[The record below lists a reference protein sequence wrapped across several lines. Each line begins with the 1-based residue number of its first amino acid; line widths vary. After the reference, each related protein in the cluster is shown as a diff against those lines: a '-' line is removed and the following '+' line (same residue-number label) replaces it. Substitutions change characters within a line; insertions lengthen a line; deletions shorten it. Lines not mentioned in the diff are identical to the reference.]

1 MRKLAPQRLS
11 KRRFVLTTTVD
22 GLWVLQILTGIE
34 TLAPELG
41 LRSIRPSVETRE
53 SPRAHRVAARLRRA
67 GVIDEAGTVDVH
79 VVEWLTVL
87 SRRDIALLINV
98 RTPDNGTALTGAL
111 LGRFAEW
118 WVIMERSEDLIRVGG
133 AGTSTAEGAA
143 NAVIRAQ
150 IERLCGIHEP
160 APLRPVT
167 LDVDALKEKATSRQA
182 LDAFLMSQRLDPDQ
196 LQILKM
202 AADAERSA
210 QAGIVAVQ
218 SGVAFAGPS
227 RTQVEQSAVTI
238 IDTDEG
244 RIVAEHEPAG
254 GKNWMILAPGTTTN
268 ITAAVNRMM
277 RRLRANDEWVSCR
290 KGVGG

>member
-1 MRKLAPQRLS
+1 MNPAASRPLCPTDCPS
-11 KRRFVLTTTVD
+11 RRS
-22 GLWVLQILTGIE
+22 
-34 TLAPELG
+34 A
-41 LRSIRPSVETRE
+41 
-53 SPRAHRVAARLRRA
+53 VAADLRAA
-67 GVIDEAGTVDVH
+67 GVIDESGSVNTA

-87 SRRDIALLINV
+87 SRRDVAVMINV
-98 RTPDNGTALTGAL
+98 RTPDNGGALTGAL
-111 LGRFAEW
+111 LARFAEW
-118 WVIMERSEDLIRVGG
+118 WVVMERSEELIRISG

-150 IERLCGIHEP
+150 IERLCGTNRP

>member
-1 MRKLAPQRLS
+1 
-11 KRRFVLTTTVD
+11 VLTTTVD

-34 TLAPELG
+34 TVAPELG
-41 LRSIRPSVETRE
+41 LRAIRPSVETRE
-53 SPRAHRVAARLRRA
+53 AALADPVAGDLRAA
-67 GVIDEAGTVDVH
+67 GVIDESGSVNSA

-87 SRRDIALLINV
+87 SRRDVALMINV
-98 RTPDNGTALTGAL
+98 RTPENGQQLTGAL
-111 LGRFAEW
+111 LARFAEW
-118 WVIMERSEDLIRVGG
+118 WVVMERSEELIRVSG

-150 IERLCGIHEP
+150 IERLCGSNAP

-167 LDVDALKEKATSRQA
+167 LDVEAMKEKAFNRQA
-182 LDAFLMSQRLDPDQ
+182 LHAFLVGQRLDPDQ

-218 SGVAFAGPS
+218 SGVALAGPS
-227 RTQVEQSAVTI
+227 RTHIEQSAVTI
-238 IDTDEG
+238 IDTPEG

-254 GKNWMILAPGTTTN
+254 GKNWMILAPGTTSN

-277 RRLRANDEWVSCR
+277 RRLPANDEWFSYR
-290 KGVGG
+290 KVV

>member
-1 MRKLAPQRLS
+1 
-11 KRRFVLTTTVD
+11 VLTTTVD

-41 LRSIRPSVETRE
+41 LRSIRPSVETRDAAL
-53 SPRAHRVAARLRRA
+53 AHEVAADLRRA
-67 GVIDEAGTVDVH
+67 GVIDEAGTVDAH

-118 WVIMERSEDLIRVGG
+118 WVIMERSEDLIRIGG

-167 LDVDALKEKATSRQA
+167 LDVDAMKEKATSRQA
-182 LDAFLMSQRLDPDQ
+182 LDAFLASQRLDPDQ

-202 AADAERSA
+202 AADADRSA
-210 QAGIVAVQ
+210 QAGIVAIQ
-218 SGVAFAGPS
+218 SGVALAGPT
-227 RTQVEQSAVTI
+227 RAHVEQSAVTV
-238 IDTDEG
+238 IDTPEG
-244 RIVAEHEPAG
+244 RIVAEHEPHG
-254 GKNWMILAPGTTTN
+254 GKKWMILAPGTTSN

-277 RRLRANDEWVSCR
+277 RRLPANDEWFSYR
-290 KGVGG
+290 KVV